1 VHPSCQ
7 TLGVMEKPHYIESTP
22 AMRAKLVAFGAAAI
36 LVGLAFDLW
45 LKPLLQGIASLPTC
59 ESLPWVRGELL
70 VSIAVSWYIGSVAYQ
85 QAKRTWR
92 FQQTP
97 LPDAWVWARTRVRTG
112 ASATASAIA
121 FYAVS
126 ALFLAGPPVL
136 VVWQKLYLIFC
147 IPQSCGC

>member
-7 TLGVMEKPHYIESTP
+7 TLGVMEKPRYIESTP
-22 AMRAKLVAFGAAAI
+22 VMRAKLVAFGVAAI

-45 LKPLLQGIASLPTC
+45 LKPLLQWIASLPTC

-70 VSIAVSWYIGSVAYQ
+70 VSIAVCWYIGSVAYQ

-97 LPDAWVWARTRVRTG
+97 LPDTWVWARTRVRTG